1 MFPRRAS
8 RRDALK
14 IIQAAGATALV
25 GCGGNTSV
33 AGDGT
38 GGAGAMGTGGSST
51 GGSSTGGSTA
61 GNAGMAGAG
70 AEGGAGGGMCV
81 IRPVQTEGPYFVDR
95 LLMRSDIR
103 SDPNTGEV
111 KEGVPLRVIFR
122 VSQLFNGMCTPLV
135 DALVDLWQCDA
146 LGVYGDVLD
155 GAGQFDTRGQL
166 WLRGVQ
172 PTNAEGVAEF
182 LTIYPGWY
190 TGRTVHLHFKV
201 RTLFPETETTSQL
214 YFDEAVNDAVMAQA
228 PYDSRGA
235 RSTSN
240 ALDSIFLAGGADLV
254 VPLEPDG
261 DGYVGT
267 FELGIAL

>member
-14 IIQAAGATALV
+14 IFQAAGATALV

-33 AGDGT
+33 ARDGT
-38 GGAGAMGTGGSST
+38 GGEAGLGGSTGT

-61 GNAGMAGAG
+61 GDSGTAGVG
-70 AEGGAGGGMCV
+70 AEGGAGGGDMCIV
-81 IRPVQTEGPYFVDR
+81 RPVQTEGPYFVDR

-103 SDPNTGEV
+103 SDPNTSEV

-122 VSQLFNGMCTPLV
+122 VSQLFNGTCTPLV

-146 LGVYGDVLD
+146 LGAYGDVLD

-172 PTNAEGVAEF
+172 PTDAEGVAEF

-201 RTLFPETETTSQL
+201 RTLFPETEYTSQL
-214 YFDEAVNDAVMAQA
+214 YFDETVNDAVMARA

-240 ALDSIFLAGGADLV
+240 SMDSIFLAGGADLV
-254 VPLEPDG
+254 LALEPDG